1 MSSVDSPELVNT
13 LHASLLSLVEFLLD
27 SSLAY
32 VQSLSSSPQPALQ
45 AGTNQ
50 NPPLSPTSRKG
61 SPPPSP
67 KHVKSALAGKGIV
80 SKSFLNKSLNY
91 SALPAKPQPPS
102 PRFENAK
109 NRFERDRFELI
120 SRFLTYDGAGED
132 SGRYLAEK
140 YRDFEIL
147 ARLAD
152 SSGNTSDLATLMNK
166 FDEPQAEAFARL
178 GFSFIRLII
187 FLNNC
192 LHS

>member
-1 MSSVDSPELVNT
+1 MVNT

-32 VQSLSSSPQPALQ
+32 VQSLSPASQLTPQAP
-45 AGTNQ
+45 TNQ
-50 NPPLSPTSRKG
+50 NPPLSPTSRKP

-67 KHVKSALAGKGIV
+67 KPVKSAIAGKGNV
-80 SKSFLNKSLNY
+80 STPFSLNKPLSSAPFPTSKSQS
-91 SALPAKPQPPS
+91 STPS
-102 PRFENAK
+102 PRFEAAK

-120 SRFLTYDGAGED
+120 SRFLTYDGVGED

-166 FDEPQAEAFARL
+166 FDEPQAEAFAR
-178 GFSFIRLII
+178 
-187 FLNNC
+187 
-192 LHS
+192 